1 MMAGQDNGQGTTAG
15 DGLAAGRPAA
25 TRPAQ
30 QAAGQQAAGQS
41 AYPFAAIVGMA
52 DLKLALL
59 LNAVSPAIG
68 GVLVRGEKG
77 TAKSTVVRGLA
88 ALLPPAEVVA
98 GCRFAC
104 DPGAPDPGCP
114 DGPHPDRPAGLRQP
128 ARLAELPVG
137 ATEDRLAGSLD
148 IERALTEGVAAFEP
162 GLLAAAHRGLL
173 YVDEVNLLHDH
184 LVDLLLDAAALGVNY
199 VEREGLSVRH
209 AARFL
214 LVGTMNPEEGELRPQ
229 LLDRFGLTVEVAAT
243 RDPAQRAEVV
253 RRRLAYETDP
263 VGFAADWDE
272 DSKRIAR
279 RVVTARERLPAVRL
293 PDGVLQQICSVCGA
307 FEVDGLRADLVT
319 ARTAIALAAWH
330 GRDEAGE
337 DDVRQAA
344 RLALPHRRRRDPFD
358 VPGLDEQA
366 LDDALQEA
374 LGQQGENP
382 SGPVPD
388 GTDPDGT
395 DPDGTDPDGTNPDGT
410 DPDGTGPDGPDD
422 HGPDGGG
429 PDGRGPGGA
438 PRPGQESRQPRDD
451 PAGPAPH
458 DQDRRQAAGAQAA
471 AKAGAGDT
479 GAQSAT
485 APFRPRLLTVTGIG
499 QGAAGRRSA
508 ARTPY
513 GRVTGARLPAGR
525 VHSVH
530 LPATLR
536 AAAPRAGRA
545 ARSVMPGSQSQ
556 PRPPA
561 AARFRIRPS
570 DLRETVRVGREGN
583 LVLFAVDASGS
594 MAAGRRIRA
603 VKGAVLSL
611 LLDAYQRRDKV
622 GLVTFRGT
630 AAELALPPTSSVQ
643 AGARRLAA
651 LATGGRTPLA
661 AGLALAARVLRA
673 ERLRDPDRRPLLVV
687 VTDGRAT
694 SGTGAEL
701 ARAIGALAG
710 VAAIVL
716 DCESGAVRLG
726 LAGRLAGQLGGSV
739 VRLDELAA
747 GSITGVVRAHGPAG
761 RGQPAG
767 RGRPDAPRQAGCRA
781 GRRPDHPAA
790 ARPPAGDRAHRA
802 RQGKVDRSFRPGAA
816 GLEPGLAGC
825 RFPVRQVGQMAGR
838 RGARADHARQQRRGR
853 HGGLAQDGRGLVLDP
868 ARHAGP
874 RRTRRRG
881 LGADQQGSRR
891 AGLPVVRARRVHLP
905 GQVGLGGRRRGD
917 RCARGPARQPA
928 RGDHRPGRRP

>member
-1 MMAGQDNGQGTTAG
+1 MKAGHSIG
-15 DGLAAGRPAA
+15 DGGAAGHAHSGGDHQPAVTLAPAGHLNGDGAGGPAA
-25 TRPAQ
+25 FPPAAQ
-30 QAAGQQAAGQS
+30 Q

-88 ALLPPAEVVA
+88 ALLPAVDVVA
-98 GCRFAC
+98 DCRFGC
-104 DPGAPDPGCP
+104 DPAAPDPGCP
-114 DGPHPDRPAGLRQP
+114 DGPHPGQPARLARP

-229 LLDRFGLTVEVAAT
+229 LLDRFGLTVEVTAT
-243 RDPAQRAEVV
+243 REPAERAEVV
-253 RRRLAYETDP
+253 RRRLAYEATP
-263 VGFAADWDE
+263 VAFAADFDL
-272 DSKRIAR
+272 DSERIAG
-279 RVVTARERLPAVRL
+279 RVVAARERLPTVRL
-293 PDGVLQQICSVCGA
+293 PDSVLQQICSVCAA
-307 FEVDGLRADLVT
+307 FEVDGLRADLVM

-330 GRDEAGE
+330 DRDEVGA

-366 LDDALQEA
+366 LDEALADALDAATPPPGGEA
-374 LGQQGENP
+374 AGGTDRGQPGDDGP
-382 SGPVPD
+382 DDSGP
-388 GTDPDGT
+388 GGA
-395 DPDGTDPDGTNPDGT
+395 
-410 DPDGTGPDGPDD
+410 PDGPDD
-422 HGPDGGG
+422 SDPDGGG
-429 PDGRGPGGA
+429 PDDGGGGPPPPGGQAPDDRGESRPGTAQDPGQRQAGAPGPGA
-438 PRPGQESRQPRDD
+438 QEAARGQS
-451 PAGPAPH
+451 ASG
-458 DQDRRQAAGAQAA
+458 
-471 AKAGAGDT
+471 
-479 GAQSAT
+479 AT

-499 QGAAGRRSA
+499 QGAPGRRSA

-513 GRVTGARLPAGR
+513 GRVTGARLPHGR

-545 ARSVMPGSQSQ
+545 RQKSLADRAEPVADRAATGQ
-556 PRPPA
+556 RPA
-561 AARFRIRPS
+561 ADRAATRQRPALPRAPRLRIRAS

-594 MAAGRRIRA
+594 MAAGHRMRA

-622 GLVTFRGT
+622 GLVTFRGA
-630 AAELALPPTSSVQ
+630 AAELALPPTSSVE
-643 AGARRLAA
+643 AGARRLAV
-651 LATGGRTPLA
+651 LPTGGRTPLA
-661 AGLALAARVLRA
+661 AGLTLAARVLRA
-673 ERLRDPDRRPLLVV
+673 ERLRDPDRRPLLVI

-694 SGTGAEL
+694 SGSAADLT
-701 ARAIGALAG
+701 RACTALAG
-710 VAAIVL
+710 VAAIVV
-716 DCESGAVRLG
+716 DCESGPVRLG
-726 LAGRLAGQLGGSV
+726 LAVRLAAQLGGRA
-739 VRLDELAA
+739 VRLEELAA
-747 GSITGVVRAHGPAG
+747 DSLTGVVRAHAPAG
-761 RGQPAG
+761 LSAG
-767 RGRPDAPRQAGCRA
+767 
-781 GRRPDHPAA
+781 H
-790 ARPPAGDRAHRA
+790 
-802 RQGKVDRSFRPGAA
+802 
-816 GLEPGLAGC
+816 
-825 RFPVRQVGQMAGR
+825 R
-838 RGARADHARQQRRGR
+838 RGAA
-853 HGGLAQDGRGLVLDP
+853 
-868 ARHAGP
+868 
-874 RRTRRRG
+874 
-881 LGADQQGSRR
+881 
-891 AGLPVVRARRVHLP
+891 
-905 GQVGLGGRRRGD
+905 
-917 RCARGPARQPA
+917 
-928 RGDHRPGRRP
+928 